1 MKAKSVCHGLVTTSK
16 SIFIAIGTVISL
28 VKICRWGEKEQDCSY
43 QGETLNVPT
52 AF

>member
-1 MKAKSVCHGLVTTSK
+1 M
-16 SIFIAIGTVISL
+16 
-28 VKICRWGEKEQDCSY
+28 VKKRSFLTLEKLRKQTLTLLSNKIRQDCSY